1 VFSLEFCNF
10 AHINVFY
17 AQNRNKQMATK
28 QTHAFQTEVSQLL
41 HLMIHSLYSNKEIFL
56 RELVSN
62 ASDAVDKLKF
72 ESLSNDALVE
82 GKEELQIHVQVNKD
96 AGTITISD
104 NGIGMTQDE
113 VMENIGTIANS
124 GTKKFLQSLDEKQAE
139 DSNLI
144 GQFGVGFYSAFI
156 VADEVTLT
164 TRKAGDDKTD
174 GTVWSSA
181 GKGEYSLETTT
192 VEDFGTSVT
201 LHIKDDEKE
210 FLDDYRLRNIISK
223 YSDHITVP
231 ILMVKASEEASD
243 EIEYETVNKANAFW
257 TQDKKDLKQE
267 DYDEFYKSLT
277 YDFEAPLTQLHN
289 RVEGN
294 LDYTSLLFIPSKA
307 PFDMWEPKRKGGI
320 KLYAKRVF
328 IMEDNENL
336 MPMYLRF
343 IKGVIDT
350 ADLSLNVSREILQG
364 NKVVD
369 TIRKASVSRI
379 LKELEKMAKNKPE
392 KYATFWKE
400 FGMVMKEGVVED
412 FSNKDKIAGLLRF
425 ATTQSEGEDQSVSL
439 ADYIER
445 MGKDQKDIYY
455 VTAETYAAAKG
466 SPHLE
471 IFKQKDIEVLLLS
484 DRVDEWMVNN
494 FTEFEGKNLKSIAKG
509 DLENLDS
516 VEEKKEKE
524 KAAKGFKKT
533 LTAMQKIL
541 DNQVKEVKISNRLSE
556 SPSCLVADENEMGG
570 NMERIM
576 ASLGQD
582 VPETKPILEIN
593 PAHPLVKKLKT
604 KVDEDLVN
612 VLFDQAV
619 LSEGGQLKDPAEFV
633 KRMNKLIN

>member
-1 VFSLEFCNF
+1 
-10 AHINVFY
+10 
-17 AQNRNKQMATK
+17 MATK

-82 GKEELQIHVQVNKD
+82 GKEELQIHVQVDKD

-113 VMENIGTIANS
+113 VMANIGTIANS

-144 GQFGVGFYSAFI
+144 GQFGVGFYASFI
-156 VADEVTLT
+156 VADEVVLT
-164 TRKAGDDKTD
+164 TRKAGDDKD
-174 GTVWSSA
+174 NGTVWTSK
-181 GKGEYSLETTT
+181 GEGEYSLETTI

-210 FLDDYRLRNIISK
+210 FLEDNRLRNIISK

-231 ILMVKASEEASD
+231 IMMVKASEEESD
-243 EIEYETVNKANAFW
+243 EIEFEMVNKANAFW
-257 TQDKKDLKQE
+257 TQDKRDLKQE

-392 KYATFWKE
+392 DYAKFWNE

-412 FSNKDKIAGLLRF
+412 FSNKDKIANLMRF
-425 ATTQSEGEDQSVSL
+425 ATTKSASEDQTVSL

-445 MGKDQKDIYY
+445 MDKDQKDIYY

-509 DLENLDS
+509 DLQDLDS
-516 VEEKKEKE
+516 EEEKEQKEKTAEGYKETLE
-524 KAAKGFKKT
+524 K
-533 LTAMQKIL
+533 MQTIL
-541 DNQVKEVKISNRLSE
+541 DVQVKEVKISNRLSE
-556 SPSCLVADENEMGG
+556 SPSCLVADENELGG

-593 PAHPLVKKLKT
+593 PNHPLVEKLKT

>member
-1 VFSLEFCNF
+1 
-10 AHINVFY
+10 
-17 AQNRNKQMATK
+17 MTTK
-28 QTHAFQTEVSQLL
+28 QTHSFQTEVSQLL

-82 GKEELQIHVQVNKD
+82 GKEELQVHIDVDKD
-96 AGTITISD
+96 AGTITITD
-104 NGIGMTQDE
+104 NGIGMTETE

-124 GTKKFLQSLDEKQAE
+124 GTKKFLESLDEKQAE

-144 GQFGVGFYSAFI
+144 GQFGVGFYAAFI
-156 VADEVTLT
+156 VADEVVLT
-164 TRKAGDDKTD
+164 TRKAGDDKSN
-174 GTVWSSA
+174 GTIWTSK
-181 GKGEYSLETTT
+181 GEGEYSLETAA
-192 VEDFGTSVT
+192 VEDFGTKIT
-201 LHIKDDEKE
+201 LHIKKEEKE
-210 FLDDYRLRNIISK
+210 FLDDYRLRGIISK

-231 ILMVKASEEASD
+231 IMMIKPAEEDSD
-243 EIEYETVNKANAFW
+243 AIEYEMVNKANAFW
-257 TQDKKDLKQE
+257 TQDKRSLKQE

-277 YDFEAPLTQLHN
+277 YDFAAPLAQLHN
-289 RVEGN
+289 RVEGK

-328 IMEDNENL
+328 IMEDNEEL

-392 KYATFWKE
+392 KYADFWKE

-412 FSNKDKIAGLLRF
+412 PANKDKIASLLRF
-425 ATTQSEGEDQSVSL
+425 ATTKTDSEEQTVSL
-439 ADYIER
+439 ADYIAR
-445 MGKDQKDIYY
+445 MDAEQKDIYY
-455 VTAETYAAAKG
+455 VTAETFGAAKG

-471 IFKQKDIEVLLLS
+471 IFKEKNIEVLLLS
-484 DRVDEWMVNN
+484 DRVDEWMVSN
-494 FTEFEGKNLKSIAKG
+494 FTEFEGKTLKSIAKG
-509 DLENLDS
+509 DLQDLDS
-516 VEEKKEKE
+516 KEEKKEKE
-524 KAAKGFKKT
+524 KTAKGFKKT
-533 LTAMQKIL
+533 LEEMQNIL
-541 DNQVKEVKISNRLSE
+541 ENKVKEVKISNRLSE

-593 PAHPLVKKLKT
+593 PTHPLVKKLKT
-604 KVDEDLVN
+604 KVDENLVN

-633 KRMNKLIN
+633 KRMNKLIK

>member
-1 VFSLEFCNF
+1 
-10 AHINVFY
+10 
-17 AQNRNKQMATK
+17 MATK

-62 ASDAVDKLKF
+62 ASDAIDKLKF
-72 ESLSNDALVE
+72 ESLSDDKLVE
-82 GKEELQIHVQVNKD
+82 GKEELVVHVDVDKD
-96 AGTITISD
+96 AGTINITD

-113 VMENIGTIANS
+113 VMANIGTIANS

-139 DSNLI
+139 NSNLI

-164 TRKAGDDKTD
+164 TRKAGDDKSN
-174 GTVWSSA
+174 GTVWTSK
-181 GKGEYSLETTT
+181 GEGEYSLETKE
-192 VEDFGTSVT
+192 VEDFGTSIT
-201 LHIKDDEKE
+201 LHIKEEEKE
-210 FLDDYRLRNIISK
+210 FLDDYRLRGIISK

-231 ILMVKASEEASD
+231 IMMIKPSEED
-243 EIEYETVNKANAFW
+243 DDTIEYETVNKANAFW
-257 TQDKKDLKQE
+257 TQDKRDLKQE

-277 YDFEAPLTQLHN
+277 FDFEAPLTQIHN
-289 RVEGN
+289 RVEGK
-294 LDYTSLLFIPSKA
+294 LDYTSLLYIPSKA

-328 IMEDNENL
+328 IMEDNEEL
-336 MPMYLRF
+336 MPLYLRF

-369 TIRKASVSRI
+369 MIRKASVSRV

-392 KYATFWKE
+392 QYAKFWKE

-412 FSNKDKIAGLLRF
+412 FANKDKIAGLLRF
-425 ATTQSEGEDQSVSL
+425 ATTKSEDESQSVSL
-439 ADYIER
+439 ADYVSR
-445 MGKDQKDIYY
+445 MGEEQSNIYY

-494 FTEFEGKNLKSIAKG
+494 FTEFEGKTLKSIAKG
-509 DLENLDS
+509 DLEDLDS
-516 VEEKKEKE
+516 KEEKKEKE
-524 KAAKGFKKT
+524 KTAKGFKKT
-533 LTAMQKIL
+533 LKEMQTIL
-541 DNQVKEVKISNRLSE
+541 DAQVKEVKISNRLSE

-593 PAHPLVKKLKT
+593 PTHPLVERLKN
-604 KVDEDLVN
+604 KVDEDVVK

-619 LSEGGQLKDPAEFV
+619 LAEGGQLKEPAEFV
-633 KRMNKLIN
+633 KRMNKLID

>member
-1 VFSLEFCNF
+1 
-10 AHINVFY
+10 
-17 AQNRNKQMATK
+17 MTTK
-28 QTHAFQTEVSQLL
+28 QTHSFQTEVSQLL

-56 RELVSN
+56 RELISN

-72 ESLSNDALVE
+72 ESLSNDKLVE
-82 GKEELQIHVQVNKD
+82 GKEELQVHIDVDKE
-96 AGTITISD
+96 AGTITITD
-104 NGIGMTQDE
+104 NGIGMNETE

-124 GTKKFLQSLDEKQAE
+124 GTKKFLQNLDKKQAE

-144 GQFGVGFYSAFI
+144 GQFGVGFYASFI
-156 VADEVTLT
+156 VADEVVLT
-164 TRKAGDDKTD
+164 TRRAGDDKEN
-174 GTVWSSA
+174 GTIWTSK
-181 GKGEYSLETTT
+181 GEGEYSLETAT
-192 VEDFGTSVT
+192 VKDFGTKIT
-201 LHIKDDEKE
+201 LHIKDEEKE
-210 FLDDYRLRNIISK
+210 FLDDYRLRGIISK

-231 ILMVKASEEASD
+231 IMMIKPAEEDSD
-243 EIEYETVNKANAFW
+243 DAIEYEMINKANAFW
-257 TQDKKDLKQE
+257 MQDKKELKQE

-277 YDFEAPLTQLHN
+277 YDFAAPLAQLHN
-289 RVEGN
+289 RVEGK

-328 IMEDNENL
+328 IMEDNEEL

-364 NKVVD
+364 NQVVD

-392 KYATFWKE
+392 KYADFWKE

-412 FSNKDKIAGLLRF
+412 PANKDKIASLLRF
-425 ATTQSEGEDQSVSL
+425 STTQSDNEDQSVSL
-439 ADYIER
+439 ADYIGR
-445 MGKDQKDIYY
+445 MNDEQKDIYY

-471 IFKQKDIEVLLLS
+471 IFKQKGIEVLLLS

-509 DLENLDS
+509 DLEDLDS
-516 VEEKKEKE
+516 KEEKKAKE
-524 KAAKGFKKT
+524 KTAKGFKKT
-533 LTAMQKIL
+533 LEEMQKIL
-541 DNQVKEVKISNRLSE
+541 ENQVKEVKISNRLSE

-593 PAHPLVKKLKT
+593 PTHPLVEKLKT
-604 KVDEDLVN
+604 KVDENLVN

>member
-1 VFSLEFCNF
+1 
-10 AHINVFY
+10 
-17 AQNRNKQMATK
+17 MATK

-82 GKEELQIHVQVNKD
+82 GKEELQIHVQVNKN

-124 GTKKFLQSLDEKQAE
+124 GTKKFLQSLDDKQAE

-164 TRKAGDDKTD
+164 TRKAGDDKAD

-181 GKGEYSLETTT
+181 GKGEYSLETTN

-210 FLDDYRLRNIISK
+210 FLDDNRLRNIISK

-231 ILMVKASEEASD
+231 IMMVKASEEESD
-243 EIEYETVNKANAFW
+243 EIEFEMVNKANAFW
-257 TQDKKDLKQE
+257 TQDKRDLKQE

-350 ADLSLNVSREILQG
+350 ADLSLNISREILQG

-379 LKELEKMAKNKPE
+379 LKELEKMSKNNPE
-392 KYATFWKE
+392 KYTSFWKE

-412 FSNKDKIAGLLRF
+412 FANKDKIASLFRF
-425 ATTQSEGEDQSVSL
+425 ASTKGNGEDQTVSL

-445 MGKDQKDIYY
+445 MSDDQTNIYY

-484 DRVDEWMVNN
+484 DRVDEWMVSN
-494 FTEFEGKNLKSIAKG
+494 FTEFEGKTFQSIAKG
-509 DLENLDS
+509 DLQDLDS
-516 VEEKKEKE
+516 EEEKEQKERV
-524 KAAKGFKKT
+524 AKDFESVIKDIE
-533 LTAMQKIL
+533 KIL
-541 DNQVKEVKISNRLSE
+541 EAQVKSVKISNRLSE
-556 SPSCLVADENEMGG
+556 SPSCLVSDENELGG

-576 ASLGQD
+576 KSFGQD

-593 PAHPLVKKLKT
+593 PTHPLVEKLKT

-633 KRMNKLIN
+633 KRMNKLIG

>member
-1 VFSLEFCNF
+1 
-10 AHINVFY
+10 
-17 AQNRNKQMATK
+17 MTTK
-28 QTHAFQTEVSQLL
+28 QTHSFQTEVSQLL

-56 RELVSN
+56 RELISN

-72 ESLSNDALVE
+72 ESLSNDKLVE
-82 GKEELQIHVQVNKD
+82 GKEELQVHIDVDKE
-96 AGTITISD
+96 AGTITITD
-104 NGIGMTQDE
+104 NGIGMNETE

-124 GTKKFLQSLDEKQAE
+124 GTKKFLQNLDKKQAE

-144 GQFGVGFYSAFI
+144 GQFGVGFYASFI
-156 VADEVTLT
+156 VADEVVLT
-164 TRKAGDDKTD
+164 TRRAGDDKEN
-174 GTVWSSA
+174 GTIWTSK
-181 GKGEYSLETTT
+181 GEGEYSLETAT
-192 VEDFGTSVT
+192 VTDFGTKIT
-201 LHIKDDEKE
+201 LHIKDEEKE
-210 FLDDYRLRNIISK
+210 FLDDYRLRGIISK

-231 ILMVKASEEASD
+231 IMMIKPAEEDSD
-243 EIEYETVNKANAFW
+243 DAIEYEMINKANAFW
-257 TQDKKDLKQE
+257 MQDKKELKQE

-277 YDFEAPLTQLHN
+277 YDFAAPLAQLHN
-289 RVEGN
+289 RVEGK

-328 IMEDNENL
+328 IMEDNEEL

-364 NKVVD
+364 NQVVD

-392 KYATFWKE
+392 KYADFWKE

-412 FSNKDKIAGLLRF
+412 PANKDKIASLLRF
-425 ATTQSEGEDQSVSL
+425 STTQSDNEDQSVSL
-439 ADYIER
+439 AEYIGR
-445 MGKDQKDIYY
+445 MNDEQKDIYY

-471 IFKQKDIEVLLLS
+471 IFKQKGIEVLLLS

-509 DLENLDS
+509 DLEDLDS
-516 VEEKKEKE
+516 KEEKKAKE
-524 KAAKGFKKT
+524 KTAKGFKKT
-533 LTAMQKIL
+533 LEEMQKIL
-541 DNQVKEVKISNRLSE
+541 ENQVKEVKISNRLSE

-593 PAHPLVKKLKT
+593 PTHPLVEKLKT
-604 KVDEDLVN
+604 KVDENLVN